1 MKDAHWLGP
10 GYLEV
15 TKEGQPEKQSASGAE
30 GKERALWLM
39 SLKAFLGLE
48 NTSS

>member
-15 TKEGQPEKQSASGAE
+15 TKEGQPENQSASGAE
-30 GKERALWLM
+30 GKERAL